1 MRGSEQTP
9 RLSGRLKAI
18 VDMVSPGLVVCDVGC
33 DHAHV
38 PIALLKE
45 GRIPSALA
53 MDVIPGPLIK
63 AGENLALY
71 GEEDRVVLRLSDG
84 LDGYRQ
90 GEAECLVVT
99 GMGGRVIC
107 DILTREPEKSRDFTE
122 MVLSPQADQWLVRQA
137 LRDLGYCIDREALIL
152 EDGKYYP
159 VIHALRGRQVRP
171 AWPEGLKD
179 EDALEAEDRFGPVL
193 LREKDP
199 LLLVFLRWQLA
210 INERILSSI
219 EGAGEGD
226 RHRERHEAISHTV
239 RMIRT
244 GLLAFDEEKPI

>member
-1 MRGSEQTP
+1 MMRNEQTP
-9 RLSGRLKAI
+9 RLSGRLRAI
-18 VDMVSPGLVVCDVGC
+18 VDMVSPGSVVCDVGC

-53 MDVIPGPLIK
+53 MDVIPGPLVK

-71 GEEDRVVLRLSDG
+71 GEEKRVVLRLSDG
-84 LDGYRQ
+84 LDAYRA
-90 GEAECLVVT
+90 GEAQCLIVT
-99 GMGGRVIC
+99 GMGGRIIR

-159 VIHALRGRQVRP
+159 VIHAAKGEQVRP
-171 AWPEGLKD
+171 LWPEGIGD

-193 LREKDP
+193 LRERDP

-226 RHRERHEAISHTV
+226 RRRERHEAISHTV
-239 RMIRT
+239 SMIRI
-244 GLLAFDEEKPI
+244 GLQAFNEEKLS